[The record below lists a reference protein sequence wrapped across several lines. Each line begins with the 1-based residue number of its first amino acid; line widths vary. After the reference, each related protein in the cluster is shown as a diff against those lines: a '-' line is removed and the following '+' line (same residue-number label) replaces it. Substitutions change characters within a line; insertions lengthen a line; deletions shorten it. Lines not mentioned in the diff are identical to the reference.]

1 MELLLLPKFDNS
13 SSSVTSDKVWAIG
26 ITTTWGR
33 VPNGTLSMMFIWCP
47 NLMFLASPWLEIYRF
62 QTKIWSFLLT
72 LSNSK
77 LIFILLTLGKS
88 KLTLFGPFTDCGQ
101 VTVILLSSGKTC
113 CKKQFKPPFDKN
125 SRTTHI
131 IRFGTSHFPWFNQ
144 QQSRTGFL

>member
-1 MELLLLPKFDNS
+1 MLHDYELITTLLPEANNQWNPFNDVYLLSKFDVS
-13 SSSVTSDKVWAIG
+13 SFSVTEDNYIFKLVI
-26 ITTTWGR
+26 
-33 VPNGTLSMMFIWCP
+33 
-47 NLMFLASPWLEIYRF
+47 
-62 QTKIWSFLLT
+62 LLT
-72 LSNSK
+72 LSSSK

-131 IRFGTSHFPWFNQ
+131 IRSGTSHFPWFNQ